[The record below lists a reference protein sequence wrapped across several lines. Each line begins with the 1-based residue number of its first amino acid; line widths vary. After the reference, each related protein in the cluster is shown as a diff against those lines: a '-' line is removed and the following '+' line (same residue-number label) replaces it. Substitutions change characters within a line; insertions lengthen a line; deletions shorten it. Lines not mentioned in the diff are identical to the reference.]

1 MALPQ
6 TEPRQAGMNGHTQA
20 AAEGLP
26 AAAVLASVSLRG
38 IALYKIAK
46 AVVAMLIA
54 SAVLA
59 LVRPEVRPIVQGWI
73 AALPMQAEQDLAQG
87 VLTWLVANGP
97 TRIHLLSLAG
107 FVYAGLFVLEGVG
120 LWYRSRWAEWL
131 TAVETSLLLP
141 FELWELFWR
150 PSSVKA
156 MVLAANV
163 AIVLYL
169 FRGLRRRN

>member
-1 MALPQ
+1 
-6 TEPRQAGMNGHTQA
+6 MNGQTQA

-26 AAAVLASVSLRG
+26 ASIWLRG

-46 AVVAMLIA
+46 AVVATLIA
-54 SAVLA
+54 GAVLA
-59 LVRPEVRPIVQGWI
+59 LVRPEVRPVAQGLI
-73 AALPMQAEQDLAQG
+73 AALPMQAEQDFAQG
-87 VLTWLVANGP
+87 ALTWLVANGP

-120 LWYRSRWAEWL
+120 LWYRSHWAEWL

-150 PSSVKA
+150 PSSIKA
-156 MVLAANV
+156 MVLAANL

-169 FRGLRRRN
+169 LCRLRWRRRARGHPRRSLV